1 MADSAKPM
9 SSYWHFAGYLNIF
22 NDLLRII
29 AQFYRMNPLRILL
42 FLILSGALTSLEA
55 QNDFFDR
62 ADQFF
67 QGYVEDGKVIYELI
81 KEDPTLLNSLIEE
94 IKRYPISERNKEAQK
109 AFYMNA
115 YNLLLIKEI
124 VGHYPIQ
131 SPMDIPGLFDKK
143 KHLIAG
149 QSLTLNE
156 LEREVLLKDFF
167 DPRLHFA
174 LVCGANGC
182 PPL

>member
-1 MADSAKPM
+1 
-9 SSYWHFAGYLNIF
+9 
-22 NDLLRII
+22 
-29 AQFYRMNPLRILL
+29 MNPLRILL